1 MGMGSFHVIRELH
14 GGTVHLSMRAFG
26 VSHEY
31 LLGFLKG
38 SRVLPCKEVTL
49 SKCTPQI
56 HSVSVLLRHG
66 NGQRGASTTF
76 AHHSIFTVQRKPIVT
91 LGTTQIVILLVVLG
105 GTKHGASRHASTKE
119 HVRTSFFFR
128 LAFFHSLGNMNG
140 AWEPGICLHAIQ

>member
-1 MGMGSFHVIRELH
+1 MGSFHGIRELH
-14 GGTVHLSMRAFG
+14 SGTVHLSMRTFG

-38 SRVLPCKEVTL
+38 TCVPPCKEVTL
-49 SKCTPQI
+49 SKRTPQI

-76 AHHSIFTVQRKPIVT
+76 AHHSIYTVQRKPIVT

-105 GTKHGASRHASTKE
+105 GTKQGEVDTLQR
-119 HVRTSFFFR
+119 RNTSVQVSFLDLR
-128 LAFFHSLGNMNG
+128 SSIP
-140 AWEPGICLHAIQ
+140 WVI

>member
-1 MGMGSFHVIRELH
+1 MGSFHGIRELYSS
-14 GGTVHLSMRAFG
+14 TVHLSMRTFG

-38 SRVLPCKEVTL
+38 SRVPPCKEVTL
-49 SKCTPQI
+49 SKRTPQI

-66 NGQRGASTTF
+66 NGQRRASTTF
-76 AHHSIFTVQRKPIVT
+76 AHHSIYTVQRKPIVT

-105 GTKHGASRHASTKE
+105 GTKHGASRHATTKE